1 MTTTIQHIAKI
12 LDKRG
17 WVYQLNKDASNI
29 RTKVESAQLENFVIV
44 IELTENGEYL
54 SLRTS
59 PLVQVKAHVYKGVL
73 FQTLL
78 IIAQEVKLLR
88 WEYEPST
95 GDIRAS
101 VELALEDATLTEK
114 QFNRLLNGLIYL
126 VDEVSLPRIKSVLA
140 TGEDKGDRS
149 VVEQVTSMVE
159 RLLAKPLDKEAKA
172 NLQNTIL
179 RRCPVDSTVNSY
191 FS

>member
-1 MTTTIQHIAKI
+1 MATTIKHISQF
-12 LDKRG
+12 LDRRG
-17 WVYQLNKDASNI
+17 WLYQANKDANTI
-29 RTKVESAQLENFVIV
+29 RTRVEASQLENLVIV

-59 PLVQVKAHVYKGVL
+59 PLVQVKDHVYKGVL

-78 IIAQEVKLLR
+78 TIASESKLLR
-88 WEYEPST
+88 WEYEPTT

-101 VELALEDATLTEK
+101 VGLALEDATLTEK

-126 VDEVSLPRIKSVLA
+126 VDDVSLPRIKSVLA

-149 VVEQVTSMVE
+149 AAIQVISMVE
-159 RLLAKPLDKEAKA
+159 RFIAKPLDKEAKA
-172 NLQNTIL
+172 SLEQAIAQQCCSL
-179 RRCPVDSTVNSY
+179 ISKP
-191 FS
+191 